1 MIYGKGEQK
10 PFIHLKDAVDFLY
23 NSINLKLNNKYNVY
37 NQFSETVSI
46 KDIAKIIKNLRNA
59 VDKKII
65 IKHIKNPRV
74 ENETHKMIMK
84 NKNFFKGVKK
94 KTI

>member
-1 MIYGKGEQK
+1 MAKVSKK
-10 PFIHLKDAVDFLY
+10 PFIHLKDAVDSLY

-65 IKHIKNPRV
+65 IKHIKIQ
-74 ENETHKMIMK
+74 ELKMKLIK
-84 NKNFFKGVKK
+84 
-94 KTI
+94 